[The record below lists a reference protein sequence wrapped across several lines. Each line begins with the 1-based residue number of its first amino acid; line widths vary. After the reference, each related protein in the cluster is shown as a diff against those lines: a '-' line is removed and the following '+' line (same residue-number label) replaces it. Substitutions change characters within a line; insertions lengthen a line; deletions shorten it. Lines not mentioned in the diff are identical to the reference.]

1 MPTAHYTTRRDTTRK
16 SCNARGS
23 TTRRDTT
30 RKKSGLVVSDLTML
44 DICDKALFSSCRV
57 VDTRALHDFLVVG
70 CLVVSRCVMCG
81 GH

>member
-1 MPTAHYTTRRDTTRK
+1 MPTAHYTSRRDTTRK
-16 SCNARGS
+16 SCNVQGS
-23 TTRRDTT
+23 TTRRDT